1 MIAPV
6 ASIVPKLSSSV
17 FIKSPGSSAGVLFRA
32 IGVIL
37 YGNQAL
43 KISFLAHITFRLTT
57 QLKTY
62 LLTTRNNVYERQKG
76 NRILLN

>member
-6 ASIVPKLSSSV
+6 ASIDLKLSSSV
-17 FIKSPGSSAGVLFRA
+17 FIKSPGSSAGVLFRV

-37 YGNQAL
+37 AIIWKPQAL

-57 QLKTY
+57 QLKTN
-62 LLTTRNNVYERQKG
+62 LLTAT
-76 NRILLN
+76 NRAVFK